1 MGEATGEPERILVPE
16 GFNHAVTCL
25 SVSEGRLIS
34 GYHRG
39 MLRVW
44 NVVTGKCEQVIDSNS
59 SSVYALAVCGS
70 RLACGSANRSVRVW
84 AMVAGGAWS
93 FEKTLLG
100 HAGPVWSLAI
110 WRGKVLSGS
119 EDMSIRAWD
128 AGSGAHDATLTGHDD
143 AVCGLAVHGD
153 RLFSAS
159 GDRTIRVWA
168 LGTWVALQTVEAWA
182 CETGRYPR
190 CLAVS
195 GSKLVCGSCSIG
207 SNGVKLFN
215 GSGGSQGE
223 LRVWGL
229 EALELQHTLPQPV
242 SLGANIRDLLA
253 MEGGVWAGVGRDVV
267 VWERGA

>member
-1 MGEATGEPERILVPE
+1 
-16 GFNHAVTCL
+16 
-25 SVSEGRLIS
+25 
-34 GYHRG
+34 
-39 MLRVW
+39 
-44 NVVTGKCEQVIDSNS
+44 
-59 SSVYALAVCGS
+59 
-70 RLACGSANRSVRVW
+70 
-84 AMVAGGAWS
+84 MVAGGAWS
-93 FEKTLLG
+93 FEKTLRG

-143 AVCGLAVHGD
+143 AVCGLVVHGD

-159 GDRTIRVWA
+159 GDGTIRVWA

-215 GSGGSQGE
+215 GSGGSHGE

-242 SLGANIRDLLA
+242 RLGANIWDLWA